1 MNTLV
6 LDWPAAAAAG
16 AAVAGGKGWQLGR
29 MATLGVPVP
38 DGVVLAA
45 EASRGRVRGDAVP
58 DAVLAALAQALAARG
73 WQDTPLAVRSSAPQE
88 DSAQRSFA
96 GIHETRLNV
105 IGAQALSE
113 AVRAVWDSVH
123 APQALAYRERFGID
137 TIDMAMA
144 VVIMPMLPAVA
155 AGIAFTGDPQSGRDD
170 HIVINAHWGLGEALV
185 GGQADGDIDRLEV
198 AQDDTLRVLER
209 QIGSKRRMTRALPEG
224 GTALA
229 DTAAEDARRA
239 VLDGAQLIALATVA
253 RDTARALD
261 FALPR
266 YDIEWAWDG
275 QRFWIVQARPITT
288 RARHT
293 YPALQT
299 QPTLWTRGN
308 TREMFPAPLSPIDWT
323 LYGHA
328 ANRMLTLAYSLAG
341 YPLLPG
347 LARAGLFRGRVYLD
361 VSLMQWEAFDAF
373 GIAPE
378 AINRMLGG
386 TQPAIVLPA
395 VTWPQRLAR
404 GARLMRYLFS
414 AGTARRHAQSDLNR
428 ARKQATQWRENA
440 WPETTAE
447 LATCLR
453 ERFNIVRRA
462 DSLFFLQGSAGGSV
476 SGLVDVIEKQRP
488 GEGHALAAA
497 LMAGAEP
504 SVTAQQSYDLMALAQ
519 TVTTDTEALA
529 WLRGGARIGAQWA
542 QQLPAHSPF
551 RQQFRGFLERYGHRA
566 IEESNFRRP
575 RWREQPDY
583 LLDLVVGLIG
593 SDAHA
598 VRQRQQAASRQAWQR
613 LPFWLRPIVRA
624 MLKGAVRD
632 SNQREAARSALV
644 AYLEVLRIGL
654 LKLADKLVGN
664 EGLDA
669 PEDIFNLTLDECL
682 AAGTGTLPLRFA
694 AQRARERRHQLSSY
708 AVETEPDIITEHGEA
723 LVAAAAPSGHP
734 RGTPI
739 APVGDTWSGTA
750 VGAGS
755 AQGHARVID
764 NAAAGTALQAG
775 DILVAPSTDPAW
787 TPLFLKAGGLVME
800 TGGYLSHGAI
810 VAREF
815 GIPAVVNLPGIRG
828 QLNDGEPIRVDGNAG
843 TVSRVVN

>member
-29 MATLGVPVP
+29 MARLGVPVP

-45 EASRGRVRGDAVP
+45 DASRGRRRADAVP
-58 DAVLAALAQALAARG
+58 DTVLAAIAEALAARG
-73 WQDTPLAVRSSAPQE
+73 WQNIPLAVRSSAPQE

-105 IGAQALSE
+105 IGAQAMAE
-113 AVRAVWDSVH
+113 AVRAVWDSAH

-137 TIDMAMA
+137 TTDLAMA

-155 AGIAFTGDPQSGRDD
+155 AGIAFTGDPVSGRND

-185 GGQADGDIDRLEV
+185 AGQADGDVDRVEV
-198 AQDDTLRVLER
+198 APQADMLHVIER
-209 QIGSKRRMTRALPEG
+209 QVGTKRRMTRALAEG

-229 DTAAEDARRA
+229 DTATEDARRA
-239 VLDGAQLIALATVA
+239 VLDDAQRIALATVA

-261 FALPR
+261 FAQPR
-266 YDIEWAWDG
+266 YDIEWVWDG

-288 RARHT
+288 PARHT
-293 YPALQT
+293 YTALQN
-299 QPTLWTRGN
+299 QPTFWTRGN
-308 TREMFPAPLSPIDWT
+308 TREMFPTPLSPIDWT

-328 ANRMLTLAYSLAG
+328 ANRMLTLAYALAG
-341 YPLLPG
+341 YAVRPG
-347 LARAGLFRGRVYLD
+347 LARAGLFGGRVYLD

-373 GIAPE
+373 GIAPD

-386 TQPAIVLPA
+386 TQPEIALPRA
-395 VTWPQRLAR
+395 TWPQRLAR
-404 GARLMRYLFS
+404 GARLVRYLFS
-414 AGTARRHAQSDLNR
+414 AGAARRHAQSDLNR
-428 ARKQATQWRENA
+428 ARKQAAQWREDA

-453 ERFNIVRRA
+453 ERFNTARRA

-476 SGLVDVIEKQRP
+476 SGLVDVIEKQCP

-504 SVTAQQSYDLMALAQ
+504 SVTAQQSYELMALAQ
-519 TVTTDTEALA
+519 TAAADTEALA
-529 WLRGGARIGAQWA
+529 WLRSDKRIGAQWA

-551 RQQFRGFLERYGHRA
+551 RQHFSTFLERYGHRA
-566 IEESNFRRP
+566 IEESYVRHP

-593 SDAHA
+593 SDARA
-598 VRQRQQAASRQAWQR
+598 VRQRQQAASERAWGR
-613 LPFWLRPIVRA
+613 LPFWLRPMVRG
-624 MLKGAVRD
+624 MLKSAVRD

-644 AYLEVLRIGL
+644 AYLEALRIGL
-654 LKLADKLVGN
+654 LKLADRLVDE
-664 EGLDA
+664 EGLDT
-669 PEDIFNLTLDECL
+669 PEDIFNLTLDECV
-682 AAGTGTLPLRFA
+682 AAGIGTLPLRFA
-694 AQRARERRHQLSSY
+694 AQRARERRQQLDGW
-708 AVETEPDIITEHGEA
+708 ATEQEPDILTEHGGA
-723 LVAAAAPSGHP
+723 LVAAKAPIGL
-734 RGTPI
+734 GLGV
-739 APVGDTWSGTA
+739 VGNVWSGTA

-755 AQGHARVID
+755 AQGQARLVD
-764 NAAAGTALQAG
+764 HAAAGTALQAG

-787 TPLFLKAGGLVME
+787 TPLFLKAGALVME

-815 GIPAVVNLPGIRG
+815 GIPAVVNLPGIRA
-828 QLNDGEPIRVDGNAG
+828 QLKNGETIRVDGNAG
-843 TVSRVVN
+843 TVSRVEV

>member
-6 LDWPAAAAAG
+6 LDWPTAAAAG

-45 EASRGRVRGDAVP
+45 EASRGRARGDAVP

-105 IGAQALSE
+105 IGAPALAE

-123 APQALAYRERFGID
+123 TPQALAYRERFGID
-137 TIDMAMA
+137 TIDMAIA

-170 HIVINAHWGLGEALV
+170 RIVINAHWGLGEALV
-185 GGQADGDIDRLEV
+185 SGQADGDIDRLEV
-198 AQDDTLRVLER
+198 VPQDDTLRVLER
-209 QIGSKRRMTRALPEG
+209 QIGNKRHMTRALPEG

-229 DTAAEDARRA
+229 DTATEDARRA

-261 FALPR
+261 FAQPR
-266 YDIEWAWDG
+266 YDIEWVWDG

-293 YPALQT
+293 YAALQT
-299 QPTLWTRGN
+299 QPTFWTRGN

-386 TQPAIVLPA
+386 TQPAIGLPA

-414 AGTARRHAQSDLNR
+414 AGAARRHAQSDLDR
-428 ARKQATQWRENA
+428 ARKQAAQWRENA
-440 WPETTAE
+440 WPETAAE
-447 LATCLR
+447 LAACLR
-453 ERFNIVRRA
+453 ERFNIARRA

-519 TVTTDTEALA
+519 TAATDAEALA
-529 WLRGGARIGAQWA
+529 WLRGDARIGAQWA

-551 RQQFRGFLERYGHRA
+551 RQQFNVFLAHYGHRA
-566 IEESNFRRP
+566 IEESDFRRP

-593 SDAHA
+593 SDAHT
-598 VRQRQQAASRQAWQR
+598 VRHRQQAASRQAWQR
-613 LPFWLRPIVRA
+613 LPFWLRPMVRR

-694 AQRARERRHQLSSY
+694 AQRARERRQQLDSY
-708 AVETEPDIITEHGEA
+708 AAETEPDIVTEHGEA
-723 LVAAAAPSGHP
+723 LVAAAA
-734 RGTPI
+734 PI

-755 AQGHARVID
+755 AQGRARVVD

-787 TPLFLKAGGLVME
+787 TPLFLKAGALVME

-815 GIPAVVNLPGIRG
+815 GIPAVVNLPGIRA
-828 QLNDGEPIRVDGNAG
+828 QLKDGEPIQVDGNAG
-843 TVSRVVN
+843 TVSRVIN